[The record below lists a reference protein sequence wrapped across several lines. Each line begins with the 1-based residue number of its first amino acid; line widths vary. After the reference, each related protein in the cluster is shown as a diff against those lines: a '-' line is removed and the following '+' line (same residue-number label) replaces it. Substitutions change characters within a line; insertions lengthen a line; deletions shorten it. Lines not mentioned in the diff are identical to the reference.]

1 MRQTFRLII
10 DCPDQIGLVAA
21 VSQFLADN
29 NATIVE
35 ASNHTDLKTGRF
47 FMRHEIS
54 ADDLPMTVD
63 EFRRLFSNIADRFDM
78 HWQLTDSHE
87 KQKVALLATN
97 FVFSISRAY
106 NGKC

>member
-1 MRQTFRLII
+1 M
-10 DCPDQIGLVAA
+10 PDQIGLVAA

-35 ASNHTDLKTGRF
+35 ASNHTPQTGR

-78 HWQLTDSHE
+78 HWQLTDFMKS
-87 KQKVALLATN
+87 KSCA
-97 FVFSISRAY
+97 SRQ
-106 NGKC
+106 